1 MKRLINTILFV
12 LIALNI
18 TLAQTKETNDYVEFD
33 DRKNIVH
40 GVYLGVSQHFGR
52 ISNENAGFTSLK
64 VAYVANRK
72 FEIGFEGTLFY
83 SSQPNNTGVYK
94 GNDILL
100 FGGYGGLHLE
110 PILFG
115 NRFISVS
122 FPLLI
127 GGGTATILER
137 KENGNF
143 EFIEEDFENNKYD
156 FDSFFIVEPGINIL
170 YNISRYVQIETGVRY
185 RISESFKLPFYGK
198 DNIKGFSAGLGIK
211 IGVFN
216 IGRKKK
222 IKDDFN

>member
-1 MKRLINTILFV
+1 MKRFINTILFV
-12 LIALNI
+12 LITLNI
-18 TLAQTKETNDYVEFD
+18 AFAQTKETNDYVEFD

-40 GVYLGVSQHFGR
+40 GVYLGVSQHIGR
-52 ISNENAGFTSLK
+52 ISNETAGFTSIK

-83 SSQPNNTGVYK
+83 SLQPNNTNVYEGK
-94 GNDILL
+94 DILL

-127 GGGTATILER
+127 GAGTATILER
-137 KENGNF
+137 KENGEFAF
-143 EFIEEDFENNKYD
+143 EEEFEDTYD
-156 FDSFFIVEPGINIL
+156 YDSFFIAEPGINIL
-170 YNISRYVQIETGVRY
+170 YNVSRFVQIETGVRY
-185 RISESFKLPFYGK
+185 RISKPFKLPFYGK

-216 IGRKKK
+216 MGRKKK